1 MGHRVGHRR
10 CRIVSGIKNKNMK
23 NSLMIKWFTG
33 RRLCQISQTILHGR
47 DAILRV
53 RDKLLISNII
63 LQLWADVK
71 YHVPTGFFVVKRRV
85 VFILLARQKAV
96 FYVFCFGAP
105 SIYPQNCV
113 NPFFIT
119 DRKNRPFGVWEG
131 VGGNKKASFER
142 RLLVTPEGLEPSTHW
157 LRVNCST
164 NWATESWCLFV
175 SELRVQSYDNFWNLQ
190 KKSAFFSKKVHFLSF
205 FLFFRLLVPLFCAF
219 LVRNSDKKEKAMA
232 LAKNCYLCRK

>member
-1 MGHRVGHRR
+1 MALYGGFIQKNNSGKFMGRRVGHRR
-10 CRIVSGIKNKNMK
+10 CRIVNVIKNKNMK

-105 SIYPQNCV
+105 QYLSAELCQ
-113 NPFFIT
+113 PFLY
-119 DRKNRPFGVWEG
+119 NRPKEPSLWCVGG
-131 VGGNKKASFER
+131 VGEIKKPPLKGGFWWPR
-142 RLLVTPEGLEPSTHW
+142 RGSNPRPI
-157 LRVNCST
+157 
-164 NWATESWCLFV
+164 
-175 SELRVQSYDNFWNLQ
+175 D
-190 KKSAFFSKKVHFLSF
+190 
-205 FLFFRLLVPLFCAF
+205 
-219 LVRNSDKKEKAMA
+219 
-232 LAKNCYLCRK
+232 

>member
-1 MGHRVGHRR
+1 MALYGGFIHKNNSGKFMGRRVGHRR

-63 LQLWADVK
+63 LQLWTDVK

-105 SIYPQNCV
+105 SIYPLNRFFYVLINWNDIFFDYICTLRWIKSQNYK
-113 NPFFIT
+113 FKHQQLWK
-119 DRKNRPFGVWEG
+119 R
-131 VGGNKKASFER
+131 
-142 RLLVTPEGLEPSTHW
+142 H
-157 LRVNCST
+157 LRVS
-164 NWATESWCLFV
+164 
-175 SELRVQSYDNFWNLQ
+175 
-190 KKSAFFSKKVHFLSF
+190 FLH
-205 FLFFRLLVPLFCAF
+205 
-219 LVRNSDKKEKAMA
+219 
-232 LAKNCYLCRK
+232 